1 MKRQDIKDGAKVHYT
16 SIIGRG
22 PSVPV
27 IVCGMPYQMGSHRE
41 WSVWVKRLDGQ
52 GNPRGMS
59 VCVEALYKRPIA
71 EGVDLRKGSRWSRA
85 VPHPADAE
93 RTAGDLS
100 ASQAAEVSAVVGE
113 ELTKPMAQA
122 AWEPDETKAHTS
134 REHTLDIGPLQ
145 LRARD
150 RCLCGCGSPPH
161 WDIEAQYEGECDSL
175 AEAQGEAEQEARN
188 IYSALRERYGD
199 PALNT
204 ACADAAVKARAACVA
219 SVMKLAAEW
228 KEVRDTLNPSSS
240 SIAYRAATAC
250 VTVLETL
257 GKDMG
262 LAHGMIGTAGLKSI
276 AEARGLRVVS
286 AYVIDAQ
293 QRDERKAVATAERE
307 AIVAIINKQLAV
319 ITASSDEPHVGG
331 AERHVL
337 GLQAA
342 ALRAALEEIQRR
354 HDEADKEQF
363 FDNVARCM

>member
-1 MKRQDIKDGAKVHYT
+1 MKRQDIKVGAKVHYT

-27 IVCGMPYQMGSHRE
+27 TVCKEPRQIGSSGA
-41 WSVWVKRLDGQ
+41 WSVWVTRLDEH
-52 GNPRGMS
+52 GNPRGMY
-59 VCVEALYKRPIA
+59 VRVEALYKRPIA
-71 EGVDLRKGSRWSRA
+71 DGVDLRKGSRMSRA

-93 RTAGDLS
+93 RTSVDPF
-100 ASQAAEVSAVVGE
+100 ASHAAEVSAVVGE

-122 AWEPDETKAHTS
+122 AWEPDETKVHTS

-150 RCLCGCGSPPH
+150 RCLCGCGNPPD
-161 WDIEAQYEGECDSL
+161 WDIEVQDEGECGSL
-175 AEAQGEAEQEARN
+175 AEAQGEAEQAARD
-188 IYSALRERYGD
+188 IYYALRERYGD
-199 PALNT
+199 PALNA
-204 ACADAAVKARAACVA
+204 ACAEAAVKAHTACVA
-219 SVMKLAAEW
+219 SVMRLAGEW
-228 KEVRDTLNPSSS
+228 REIRDTLNPSSVP
-240 SIAYRAATAC
+240 AYNVATAC
-250 VTVLETL
+250 ANVLETL
-257 GKDMG
+257 GKSMRLD
-262 LAHGMIGTAGLKSI
+262 HGMIGTAGLKSI

-286 AYVIDAQ
+286 AYVVDAQ

-354 HDEADKEQF
+354 HNEADKEQF